1 MKVKVFSAKGNQI
14 FNESTYF
21 KKSTLTSQIEQ
32 DINHWLENNPKINIT
47 NIKQSSCG
55 GSFDVEKHF
64 ISVWYEED

>member
-1 MKVKVFSAKGNQI
+1 MKVKVLSTKGKQI
-14 FNESTYF
+14 RIFGST
-21 KKSTLTSQIEQ
+21 SRVISQFEQ

-55 GSFDVEKHF
+55 GSVDAEKHF

>member
-1 MKVKVFSAKGNQI
+1 MKVKVSSAKGNQ
-14 FNESTYF
+14 F
-21 KKSTLTSQIEQ
+21 KFSPKSTLTSQIEQ

-55 GSFDVEKHF
+55 GSFDAEKHF

>member
-1 MKVKVFSAKGNQI
+1 MKVKFFS
-14 FNESTYF
+14 T
-21 KKSTLTSQIEQ
+21 KKSKMFQSSSRVTSQIEQ

-55 GSFDVEKHF
+55 GSFDAEKHF